1 MRLNLRTKLERSRWI
16 REDLF
21 VVVEG
26 GVDQEEVVVEDGEE
40 EEVVVVE
47 GDFKMSGM
55 EIGSL
60 CLLPSGQDEGIDY
73 LRLCSLGSLAFTATK
88 IGWQIK

>member
-26 GVDQEEVVVEDGEE
+26 GVDQEE